1 MAIGDVRASGGL
13 QTQLISDRSS
23 EINSQAASGLGDAV
37 NRLAQAGFSYLNSKT
52 DIENVYDKRAQASQ
66 GLELDTQLLEYQKQR
81 GMEFTEFSRGRS
93 ANPAGMT
100 RDYDATL
107 AQREAEFLKTVP
119 PRFQEEVKA
128 KLAQD
133 RLTRVASAFSSELT
147 LLDTVDTNNL
157 NTNLNSLG
165 SAIKGRSVTLADAQ
179 GTWEEMVGKTA
190 LPAEQKAQFIENG
203 RATLQGLEFGSRV
216 ENAAKGFGVVRDG
229 TDGSDVVAA
238 GLLPGERAVLNVISR
253 NEAQSY
259 DVWNGGSKF
268 QGYQDHPAAF
278 GKAPGKSTA
287 AGRYQFILGT
297 WRAATA
303 AYEKKYGVKVP
314 DFSPEWQD
322 RVAANWAENQFN
334 RHYSGKTYR
343 EILASGDPREL
354 LIIRDVLGKPR
365 SSNPNDLE
373 WEGLG
378 HMGDAQFIE
387 MMSGEKGYAGG
398 GTGPAGMPNPWT
410 DPDFADVSL
419 EGKMSLSNAAGAAA
433 EASRREMATQIK
445 LERDSFLDA
454 VYNAGYS
461 NQPGVLEA
469 LQASKGWDAEAQ
481 ARYNS
486 GQEVFR
492 ATEKNVSTIG
502 RALAEGSPLSPS
514 EIKAF
519 GNWFGEDSFAGL
531 VAGEAAAYAKLK
543 GAVSTARLFPDG
555 SADAF
560 AAAMGNPQTAPKALD
575 FLASALA
582 GDSSI
587 LKRSGFSEDMI
598 AQARL
603 YQNVAANA
611 GTPEAAF
618 AQYSKLSRN
627 VDASGRSEA
636 QLSSEASK
644 IFFEEYPTV
653 AEVVD
658 KWDGYFSSRP
668 DTKFNEATESMLM
681 QDAARAYRLGFL
693 STGTKEGADAYMQTA
708 LDNLYGVSQTQ
719 RSRSSWGP
727 GDIGAADGGTTS
739 VLMRLP
745 PEKYYPAKDNDFGY
759 LYTAIAD
766 QAESLG
772 ASRNGAVLIPD
783 DITEKEVRAGKPPTY
798 MVLGVGP
805 LGEAMMLPGRF
816 GGESISE
823 KATETIREE
832 TNAANSLDYINRYS
846 VSEADLQAQL
856 EVERG
861 YDRQQSTFGGG
872 SPVQSRVPELE
883 ARLAEASQQRQAAV
897 IAALEQGHINPE
909 VAASDANVAEIASSL
924 TTQLRERI
932 TADGALSRRVSQAI
946 LGNRDAD
953 SNKVLS
959 GLIAKELK
967 VPATLADLIALELIG
982 TF

>member
-1 MAIGDVRASGGL
+1 MAIGDVSASGGL
-13 QTQLISDRSS
+13 KTQLISNRSS
-23 EINSQAASGLGDAV
+23 EITSQAASGLGDAV
-37 NRLAQAGFSYLNSKT
+37 NRLAQAGMNYLGSKT
-52 DIENVYDKRAQASQ
+52 EIEAIYDHRAQASK
-66 GLELDTQLLEYQKQR
+66 GLELDTQILQYQKDR
-81 GMEFTEFSRGRS
+81 AVEFAEFSRGRS
-93 ANPAGMT
+93 ASPSGMT
-100 RDYDATL
+100 KDYDASL
-107 AQREAEFLKTVP
+107 AKHEAEFLKTVP

-133 RLTRVASAFSSELT
+133 RVTRVASAFSSELT
-147 LLDTVDTNNL
+147 LLDTADTNNL
-157 NTNLNSLG
+157 NTNLNALG
-165 SAIKGRSVTLADAQ
+165 SAVKGGGATLDDAQ
-179 GTWEEMVGKTA
+179 ASWEEMVLKTA
-190 LPAEQKAQFIENG
+190 LPAEEKAQFIEQG
-203 RATLQGLEFGSRV
+203 RATLQGLDFGTAV
-216 ENAAKGFGVVRDG
+216 ELGAKGFGTVRDG
-229 TDGSDVVAA
+229 SDGNDVVAA
-238 GLLPGERAVLNVISR
+238 GLLPQDRAVLNAISK

-303 AYEKKYGVKVP
+303 SYEKKYGTKVP

-322 RVAANWAENQFN
+322 RVALHWAETQFN
-334 RHYSGKTYR
+334 NHYSGATFR
-343 EILASGDPREL
+343 EIMASGDPQKM
-354 LIIRDVLGKPR
+354 LIVRDVLGKPR

-373 WEGLG
+373 WQGLG
-378 HMGDAQFIE
+378 HMSDSQFLQ
-387 MMSGEKGYAGG
+387 MMTGESGFAGG
-398 GTGPAGMPNPWT
+398 GTGPAETPNPWT
-410 DPDFADVSL
+410 DPRYTNISL
-419 EGKMSLSNAAGAAA
+419 ENKLGFANSAAAAA
-433 EASRREMATQIK
+433 EHARLGQASQMKI
-445 LERDSFLDA
+445 ERSEYLDA
-454 VYNAGYS
+454 AYKAGYA
-461 NQPGVLEA
+461 NTPGVLEA
-469 LQASKGWDAEAQ
+469 LQASGNWDAEAQ
-481 ARYNS
+481 AKYNS
-486 GQEVFR
+486 GQQVYRES
-492 ATEKNVSTIG
+492 EKSVGNVG
-502 RALAEGSPLSPS
+502 RALAEGSPLSQEQVKS
-514 EIKAF
+514 F
-519 GNWFGEDSFAGL
+519 GKWFGEDSFSGIVQNDA
-531 VAGEAAAYAKLK
+531 EAYKK
-543 GAVSTARLFPDG
+543 MKWAVGQARLFPDG

-560 AAAMGNPQTAPKALD
+560 AAAMGNPQTAPTALD

-618 AQYSKLSRN
+618 EQYSKVSRN

-636 QLSSEASK
+636 QLSTEASK

-653 AEVVD
+653 TEVVD

-668 DTKFNEATESMLM
+668 DTKFNSATEGMLM

-719 RSRSSWGP
+719 KSRSSWGP
-727 GDIGAADGGTTS
+727 GDTGSPDGGTNS

-772 ASRNGAVLIPD
+772 ASRNGAVLVPD

-816 GGESISE
+816 GGESISA
-823 KATETIREE
+823 KATESIREK

-953 SNKVLS
+953 SNTVLS